1 MKIAMI
7 VPTARTLILL
17 ACCALINAGDTT
29 TKPTRD
35 DGAWCVLSNSDVT
48 LGPHHTRH
56 AEVFGKYV
64 DGYNLAVLRGI
75 DLVQQSAPDGGG
87 YFADP
92 KASPAESPIGY
103 ELKLLG
109 HPLLDPPRPTSYCSG
124 SSYAAFIE
132 AMNMILGA
140 DGASKISP
148 ERLEAMRMQEL
159 DGGRREDGIKFWGH
173 WNDDG
178 FGSQFA
184 LVQYS
189 GMGVEVKPNQARPG
203 DFMNISWKSGAGH
216 SVVFLGW
223 HKDASG
229 NKSVLYWASQKGT
242 NGLGDQLAS
251 LDRIKE
257 VKIVRLVAP
266 ERLFAFNPAT
276 PVNRSVPGD
285 TIEWR

>member
-1 MKIAMI
+1 MI
-7 VPTARTLILL
+7 VLL
-17 ACCALINAGDTT
+17 ACCLAFGAAEPTSR
-29 TKPTRD
+29 PTRD
-35 DGAWCVLSNSDVT
+35 DGNWCTLSDDDVA

-56 AEVFGKYV
+56 ADVFGKYV

-87 YFADP
+87 YFANP
-92 KASPAESPIGY
+92 TATPAESPIGY
-103 ELKLLG
+103 ELKLFG

-132 AMNMILGA
+132 AYEHHPRSGRHREDFPRAARSDALAGA
-140 DGASKISP
+140 GRRPA
-148 ERLEAMRMQEL
+148 R
-159 DGGRREDGIKFWGH
+159 GRREVLGPLERRRLRLGIRARSIQRHGI
-173 WNDDG
+173 
-178 FGSQFA
+178 
-184 LVQYS
+184 
-189 GMGVEVKPNQARPG
+189 EVKPIKLGPG

-229 NKSVLYWASQKGT
+229 NKSVMYWASQKGT

-266 ERLFAFNPAT
+266 EKLFTFDPAT
-276 PVNRSVPGD
+276 IVNRKVAGD
-285 TIEWR
+285 RIGGE